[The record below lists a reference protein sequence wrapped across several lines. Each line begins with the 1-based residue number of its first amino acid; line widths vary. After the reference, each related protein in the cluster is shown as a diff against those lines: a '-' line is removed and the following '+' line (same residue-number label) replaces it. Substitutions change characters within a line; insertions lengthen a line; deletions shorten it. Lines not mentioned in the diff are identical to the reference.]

1 MSIKLEKIKDINKML
16 EELKDENYIIRNKV
30 LEEKDEYKKF
40 LYINMLCTVIQYD
53 NEPSK
58 EQISFLNR
66 IVKGICCE
74 NKKEY
79 YMRKALETDG
89 KILKEFVDEYKE
101 TESKYYFAL
110 DGIILINLTKESK
123 KNYEYL
129 GELIEV
135 LGITQKEAD
144 YISQIAKSVLLQDS
158 EVYENAKEIENK
170 NTENLNFIE
179 YIKNYFTGEIVNTD
193 TDMYIYSADQSEIE
207 FGKGENDT
215 YYHEIFNKRNIVFDN
230 LKINY
235 ICGATFR
242 GCEKVTFKN
251 CDIIAEG
258 GSLIFNGV
266 SNINIESS
274 KIHYFCN
281 RAMELNACDNL
292 SIYNS
297 EIFDCDHI
305 KKSVFYN
312 YSYEQEEEI
321 EKILGPRDGHI
332 NVITGGFAKISGN
345 SLNSISIVNSKISNI
360 LLKST
365 EEYYNDELISTGSFM
380 HIDNMPVNEIHIENS
395 EFYGCRAANS
405 KGEYLDASA
414 IYCREPNELILENN
428 ICSGGTSRLIETY

>member
-101 TESKYYFAL
+101 TERKYYFAL
-110 DGIILINLTKESK
+110 DGIILINLTKESQ

-158 EVYENAKEIENK
+158 EVYENAKEIKNK

-179 YIKNYFTGEIVNTD
+179 YIKNYFTGRIVNTD

-207 FGKGENDT
+207 FGGRDNNE
-215 YYHEIFNKRNIVFDN
+215 YYDEVFYKRNIVFDN
-230 LKINY
+230 LKINFLG
-235 ICGATFR
+235 GATFR

-251 CDIIAEG
+251 CDITAVCG
-258 GSLIFNGV
+258 NLVFNGV
-266 SNINIESS
+266 GNINIENS
-274 KIHYFCN
+274 KIHNIYD

-305 KKSVFYN
+305 KKSVYYN
-312 YSYEQEEEI
+312 SLKEEEI
-321 EKILGPRDGHI
+321 KKILGPVGYYI

-345 SLNSISIVNSKISNI
+345 SFNSISIVNSKISDL

-365 EEYYNDELISTGSFM
+365 EEYNNYKLISTGSFM
-380 HIDNMPVNEIHIENS
+380 HIDNMPINEIHIENS
-395 EFYGCRAANS
+395 EFYGCRATNS
-405 KGEYLDASA
+405 KREYLDVAA
-414 IYCREPNELILENN
+414 IYCRKPNELILENN